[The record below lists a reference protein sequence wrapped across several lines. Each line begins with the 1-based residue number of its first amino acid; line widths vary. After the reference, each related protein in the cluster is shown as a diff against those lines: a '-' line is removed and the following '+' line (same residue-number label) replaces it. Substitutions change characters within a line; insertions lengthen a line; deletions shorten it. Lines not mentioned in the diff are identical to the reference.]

1 MNSTFALSTLC
12 LAACFMA
19 AGSVFTPAYADDTSS
34 EWSNNSATLI
44 LPQVL
49 QKLEAAGYRNVE
61 KIKLKRGNYEVRTTG
76 RDGERIKLYVNAKTG
91 DILGQRDA
99 RKGDDHTGGVMQKL
113 IGNCNERRCR
123 DDLVSTPADATPT
136 KP

>member
-1 MNSTFALSTLC
+1 MNSTSTLSTLC

-19 AGSVFTPAYADDTSS
+19 AGAVFTPAHADDTSS

-76 RDGERIKLYVNAKTG
+76 RDGERIKLYVNARTG

>member
-1 MNSTFALSTLC
+1 MVAQEVYNEPQDEKRILE
-12 LAACFMA
+12 
-19 AGSVFTPAYADDTSS
+19 YIK
-34 EWSNNSATLI
+34 AT
-44 LPQVL
+44 
-49 QKLEAAGYRNVE
+49 EE
-61 KIKLKRGNYEVRTTG
+61 LKRGNYEVRTTG

-99 RKGDDHTGGVMQKL
+99 RKGDDHTGGVIQKL

-123 DDLVSTPADATPT
+123 DDLVSTPADLTPT